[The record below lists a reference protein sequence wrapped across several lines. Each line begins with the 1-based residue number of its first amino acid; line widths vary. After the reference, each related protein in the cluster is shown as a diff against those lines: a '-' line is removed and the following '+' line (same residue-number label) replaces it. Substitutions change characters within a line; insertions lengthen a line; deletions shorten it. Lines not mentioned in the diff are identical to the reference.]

1 MRSPSVPLAVTM
13 GDPGGIGPDVVLQAW
28 QTRAERGLP
37 GFYVVADPEF
47 FRARAHRLGIG
58 ATVEPCTPTEALD
71 IFAEALPVVPL
82 EIPIA
87 DRPGESDPVA
97 APAVIASIDQAVAD
111 TRAGRAA
118 AVVTSPISKKA
129 LYDAGFA
136 HPGHT
141 EYLGALAERDGSGP
155 YRPVMLLAGPDLL
168 VVPVTV
174 HIPLVAVPDALT
186 TALIVDT
193 GRIVAADL
201 KRRFKIEAPRLA
213 LCGLNPHAGEDGAIG
228 REDLDI
234 VAPAVAELKALG
246 IDASGPYPA
255 DTLFHPAARGRYDCA
270 LAMYHDQ
277 GLIPIKTI
285 AFDEAVNVTLG
296 LPFVRTS
303 PDHGTAFD
311 IAGTGKARP
320 DSFSAAVRL
329 AAALAEPDLV

>member
-1 MRSPSVPLAVTM
+1 M
-13 GDPGGIGPDVVLQAW
+13 GEPAGIGPEITVKAW
-28 QTRAERGLP
+28 
-37 GFYVVADPEF
+37 
-47 FRARAHRLGIG
+47 AHRRENHLSPFVYIG
-58 ATVEPCTPTEALD
+58 DPRQLA
-71 IFAEALPVVPL
+71 AEADRLGFDAPVKTVRSAAEAHATFADGIPVLALELEEAAVPG
-82 EIPIA
+82 
-87 DRPGESDPVA
+87 RPS
-97 APAVIASIDQAVAD
+97 
-111 TRAGRAA
+111 RANAA
-118 AVVTSPISKKA
+118 AVLAAIDTAVELALGHEVCGIVTNPIHKAA
-129 LYDAGFA
+129 LYSAGFA

>member
-1 MRSPSVPLAVTM
+1 
-13 GDPGGIGPDVVLQAW
+13 
-28 QTRAERGLP
+28 
-37 GFYVVADPEF
+37 
-47 FRARAHRLGIG
+47 
-58 ATVEPCTPTEALD
+58 
-71 IFAEALPVVPL
+71 EALPVVPL

-213 LCGLNPHAGEDGAIG
+213 LCGLNPHAGED
-228 REDLDI
+228 
-234 VAPAVAELKALG
+234 
-246 IDASGPYPA
+246 
-255 DTLFHPAARGRYDCA
+255 
-270 LAMYHDQ
+270 
-277 GLIPIKTI
+277 
-285 AFDEAVNVTLG
+285 
-296 LPFVRTS
+296 
-303 PDHGTAFD
+303 
-311 IAGTGKARP
+311 
-320 DSFSAAVRL
+320 
-329 AAALAEPDLV
+329 